1 MKQHYVCQFNPTELA
16 ATLAPLQ
23 GGKLTIL
30 LAEQD
35 CAQVPLL
42 QQLCRDFNITLNGA
56 IFPQL
61 IGAQGL
67 LPQGAWLL
75 PRANPYHATLQPL
88 TPQASA
94 ASLAHRI
101 AEQVESMLATW
112 PTPSQ
117 PPTLFL
123 TFDNLIPNIA
133 SILDALYL
141 QLANRVNYAG
151 ANAGSGSF
159 TPLACLFDNQRQLA
173 YGVTCTLLPS
183 NSFPF
188 LEHGYQLS
196 AQPMRAT
203 SSEANKIAYIDWQP
217 AFQKYQGL
225 IRQQFQH
232 TMVREELYRFVV
244 HMPLGLLR
252 ANGDVI
258 VRIPVEANDDGA
270 LLCAGEVAE
279 HSILTLLK
287 APESATEHACSLAR
301 RLNQQQTLTRAHLL
315 EVYYCAGRQLHFDQ
329 QTVTELH
336 TLLTHSGAGDLAG
349 ALSLGEIG
357 SVRHGDY
364 PQFHNGAIL
373 CNGALI

>member
-42 QQLCRDFNITLNGA
+42 QQLCRDFNIALDGA

-75 PRANPYHATLQPL
+75 PRANPYHAILLPL

-94 ASLAHRI
+94 VSLAHRI
-101 AEQVESMLATW
+101 AEQVENMLATW
-112 PTPSQ
+112 PTPSP

-159 TPLACLFDNQRQLA
+159 TPLACLFDNQRQLHPPCLPVRQSTA
-173 YGVTCTLLPS
+173 TC
-183 NSFPF
+183 
-188 LEHGYQLS
+188 
-196 AQPMRAT
+196 
-203 SSEANKIAYIDWQP
+203 
-217 AFQKYQGL
+217 
-225 IRQQFQH
+225 
-232 TMVREELYRFVV
+232 
-244 HMPLGLLR
+244 LR
-252 ANGDVI
+252 GH
-258 VRIPVEANDDGA
+258 
-270 LLCAGEVAE
+270 L
-279 HSILTLLK
+279 
-287 APESATEHACSLAR
+287 HAAA
-301 RLNQQQTLTRAHLL
+301 QQQLPLSGTWLPTLGPTD
-315 EVYYCAGRQLHFDQ
+315 AGHQ
-329 QTVTELH
+329 Q
-336 TLLTHSGAGDLAG
+336 
-349 ALSLGEIG
+349 
-357 SVRHGDY
+357 
-364 PQFHNGAIL
+364 
-373 CNGALI
+373 

>member
-42 QQLCRDFNITLNGA
+42 QQLCRDFNIALDGA

-75 PRANPYHATLQPL
+75 PRANPYHATLLPL

-94 ASLAHRI
+94 ASLAQLI
-101 AEQVESMLATW
+101 AEQVESMLGTW

-151 ANAGSGSF
+151 ANAGSSVQV
-159 TPLACLFDNQRQLA
+159 TP
-173 YGVTCTLLPS
+173 
-183 NSFPF
+183 
-188 LEHGYQLS
+188 
-196 AQPMRAT
+196 
-203 SSEANKIAYIDWQP
+203 
-217 AFQKYQGL
+217 
-225 IRQQFQH
+225 
-232 TMVREELYRFVV
+232 
-244 HMPLGLLR
+244 
-252 ANGDVI
+252 
-258 VRIPVEANDDGA
+258 
-270 LLCAGEVAE
+270 
-279 HSILTLLK
+279 
-287 APESATEHACSLAR
+287 
-301 RLNQQQTLTRAHLL
+301 
-315 EVYYCAGRQLHFDQ
+315 
-329 QTVTELH
+329 
-336 TLLTHSGAGDLAG
+336 
-349 ALSLGEIG
+349 
-357 SVRHGDY
+357 
-364 PQFHNGAIL
+364 
-373 CNGALI
+373 